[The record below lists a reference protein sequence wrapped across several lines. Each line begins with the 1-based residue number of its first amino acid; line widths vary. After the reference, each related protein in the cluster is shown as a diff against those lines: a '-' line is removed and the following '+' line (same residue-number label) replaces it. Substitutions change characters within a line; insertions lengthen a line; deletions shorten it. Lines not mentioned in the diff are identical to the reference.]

1 MIRGLELLD
10 INDSYFK
17 LLCQLSGEHQRG
29 CSIPRGVAVEFWSNY
44 EDNDYHQTFVFEHD
58 KKIIGTSTVLVE
70 NKLLHYGS
78 RVGHIEDVV
87 VDNKSRLSGVGRRL
101 INACLDFCEEKFCYK
116 AILDCSEDNIP
127 FYQSCGFTYSENCMR
142 FNFE

>member
-1 MIRGLELLD
+1 MIRDLELLD
-10 INDSYFK
+10 IDDDYME
-17 LLCQLSGEHQRG
+17 LLCQLSGKNKQ
-29 CSIPRGVAVEFWSNY
+29 IKWQTAMAFWLKY
-44 EDNDYHQTFVFEHD
+44 EDNDDHQTFVFEHD
-58 KKIIGTSTVLVE
+58 NNIIGTSTVVVG

-87 VDNKSRLSGVGRRL
+87 VDNESRLSGVGKRL
-101 INACLDFCEEKFCYK
+101 INACLDFCKEKSCYK

-127 FYQSCGFTYSENCMR
+127 FYEACGFKHNENCMR